1 MGLRGSYQTM
11 VCLPALLNFSEPRFA
26 VSDQDPHKAMA
37 HRLRTLRETSWPGRK
52 VNQSQLADALSVSV
66 PLVSSW
72 ESPNN
77 PKVPPESR
85 IEDIATFF
93 ASPRSFNGHNGHLL
107 SPDEMTVQ
115 ERAEKQ
121 KLLDELTRLRT
132 EALATAGG
140 SGLQSVIPGS
150 AQEIAQSLS
159 SGPYRFEPGLD
170 ITIVCAELPPDMLER
185 MPYADPS
192 SPDFIE
198 LYRYSELDS
207 LFELYGHLRAANP
220 ASQVNLRLAH
230 ELQADDYSSHLISL
244 GGVDW
249 NLATSSVLDSLDLP
263 VRQVNDWNKPGGA
276 YFEVENA
283 DGSKVAHR
291 PVLDESGG
299 REVLREDVALFA
311 RAVNPDNRKRSVTIC
326 NGMYG
331 SGSLGAVRALTDAR
345 FRDRNAEYVR
355 QRFGESDAYCIL
367 SRVKVRPGATL
378 TPDWTLPE
386 MRLFEWS
393 RP

>member
-1 MGLRGSYQTM
+1 M
-11 VCLPALLNFSEPRFA
+11 
-26 VSDQDPHKAMA
+26 SDQDPRRAMA
-37 HRLRTLRETSWPGRK
+37 QRLRTLRETSWPGRK

-77 PKVPPESR
+77 PKVPPKSR

-93 ASPRSFNGHNGHLL
+93 ASPKSFDGHAGHLL
-107 SPDEMTVQ
+107 RPDEMTAQ

-121 KLLDELTRLRT
+121 KLLEELTRLRN
-132 EALATAGG
+132 EALATADA
-140 SGLQSVIPGS
+140 SGPWVAVPGS
-150 AQEIAQSLS
+150 AQGIAQSLS

-185 MPYADPS
+185 MPYAHPS
-192 SPDFIE
+192 SPDFIA

-220 ASQVNLRLAH
+220 TSQVNLRLAH
-230 ELQADDYSSHLISL
+230 ELQPDDYTSHLISL

-249 NLATSSVLDSLDLP
+249 NLATRSVLDRLDLP

-276 YFEVENA
+276 YFEVEDA
-283 DGSKVAHR
+283 DGSKAEHR
-291 PVLDESGG
+291 PLLEEPGG
-299 REVLREDVALFA
+299 QKVLREDVALFA
-311 RAVNPDNRKRSVTIC
+311 RAVNPFNRKRTVTIC

-355 QRFGESDAYCIL
+355 DRFGDSDAYCIL
-367 SRVKVRPGATL
+367 TRVEVVAGATL
-378 TPDWTLPE
+378 TPDWNSPE
-386 MRLFEWS
+386 KRLFEWS
-393 RP
+393 RS